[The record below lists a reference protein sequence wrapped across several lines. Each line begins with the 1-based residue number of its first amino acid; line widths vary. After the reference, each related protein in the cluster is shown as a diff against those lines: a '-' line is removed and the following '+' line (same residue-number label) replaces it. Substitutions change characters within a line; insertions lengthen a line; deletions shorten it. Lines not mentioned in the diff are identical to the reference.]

1 VVVGLTGNYGM
12 GKSTVLSMFRKFGV
26 ITLDSDKIVESLL
39 LEKDVHEKIRE
50 LLGDE
55 VFDNSG
61 SLDKKKIADLVFK
74 NSKLRN
80 FLEEIL
86 HPLIFKKIKDFID
99 KINEKD
105 KVVVVEVPLLYER
118 GYKDRFDRAIT
129 VHTKEA
135 VALDRLEKN
144 GVNKDEAI
152 LRLRAQLPIEE
163 KVKQAD
169 FVIDNN
175 GTTEETMAQVE
186 MVYKKL
192 LREVEDGDN

>member
-1 VVVGLTGNYGM
+1 MVVGLTGNYGM
-12 GKSTVLSMFRKFGV
+12 GKSTVLSMFRKLGV
-26 ITLDSDKIVESLL
+26 ITLDTDKIVESLL
-39 LEKDVHEKIRE
+39 LEKDVHEKIKE

-55 VFDNSG
+55 VFDNSS
-61 SLDKKKIADLVFK
+61 SLDKKKIANLVFK

-80 FLEEIL
+80 FLEDIL
-86 HPLIFKKIKDFID
+86 HPIVFRKIKDFID
-99 KINEKD
+99 KMNEGE

-118 GYKDRFDRAIT
+118 GYKNRFDRTIT

-144 GVNKDEAI
+144 GVNRDEAI
-152 LRLRAQLPIEE
+152 LRLKAQLPIEE

-175 GTTEETMAQVE
+175 GTTKETMAQVE
-186 MVYKKL
+186 MIYKKL
-192 LREVEDGDN
+192 LK